1 MPTKQG
7 AGREE
12 DHAGGDEC
20 SCSDAVRIV
29 AHEAG
34 LSPTELY
41 VRDGA
46 EASGLDLPVFPE
58 FVKAAPEKTLFDK
71 TRRLPDVQK
80 VN

>member
-1 MPTKQG
+1 VPAKQG

-34 LSPTELY
+34 LSPPELY
-41 VRDGA
+41 GRDGA
-46 EASGLDLPVFPE
+46 EASADI
-58 FVKAAPEKTLFDK
+58 EKS
-71 TRRLPDVQK
+71 
-80 VN
+80 N